1 LKPWGKEVAVTK
13 LLALCVGVLL
23 AVGASVTDADDA
35 ATINA
40 VKAAVSALDDA
51 FTRRDGDAIKR
62 LMTADHLAIT
72 SYYGAPKSVAEQIA
86 SLPDL
91 TKFKETP
98 VSGVVVSL
106 LGSDAAAIT
115 FTAKNEGAFKGRPLP
130 SPVFVTSLYVKR
142 DGRWLERLYQTT
154 VLRP

>member
-1 LKPWGKEVAVTK
+1 MTK
-13 LLALCVGVLL
+13 LLALL
-23 AVGASVTDADDA
+23 AVSASAASADDA

-40 VKAAVSALDDA
+40 VKAAFSALDDA
-51 FTRRDGDAIKR
+51 FARRDADAIKR
-62 LMTADHLAIT
+62 MMTADHLSIT

-91 TKFKETP
+91 TAFKETP
-98 VSGVVVSL
+98 MSEVAVSP

-115 FTAKNEGAFKGRPLP
+115 FTAKNGGAFKGRPLP
-130 SPVFVTSLYVKR
+130 SPVFVTSIYVKR

-154 VLRP
+154 VLKP

>member
-1 LKPWGKEVAVTK
+1 VGREVAVTK
-13 LLALCVGVLL
+13 LLALGVGVLL
-23 AVGASVTDADDA
+23 AVSASAADADDA
-35 ATINA
+35 ATVNA
-40 VKAAVSALDDA
+40 VKVAFAALDDA
-51 FTRRDGDAIKR
+51 FARRDEDAIKR
-62 LMTADHLAIT
+62 LMTADHLAVS

-98 VSGVVVSL
+98 LSGVVVSL

-115 FTAKNEGAFKGRPLP
+115 FTANNEGTFKGRPLP

-142 DGRWLERLYQTT
+142 DGKWQERLYQTT
-154 VLRP
+154 VLKP

>member
-1 LKPWGKEVAVTK
+1 MTK

-23 AVGASVTDADDA
+23 AVGASVADADNA

-40 VKAAVSALDDA
+40 VKAAISALDDA
-51 FTRRDGDAIKR
+51 FARRDGEAIKG
-62 LMTADHLAIT
+62 LMTTDHLAVT

-115 FTAKNEGAFKGRPLP
+115 FTAKNEGAFKGRPLQ

-142 DGRWLERLYQTT
+142 DGKWLERLYQTT
-154 VLRP
+154 VLKP